1 MVVFEFSLK
10 IIKAP
15 FLECKG
21 IAKLVREW
29 ARISAAGEPT
39 GITILSEILV
49 ILPNAKDIAY
59 YPSFA
64 VNKDHVSSEYKT
76 MDILQSQSM
85 DLLIKFS

>member
-39 GITILSEILV
+39 RITILSRIL
-49 ILPNAKDIAY
+49 DISSSAEDNAY
-59 YPSFA
+59 YPGFS
-64 VNKDHVSSEYKT
+64 VDKDMSVMSLSE
-76 MDILQSQSM
+76 
-85 DLLIKFS
+85 